1 MSQVMVAHPVQHV
14 FDQNVIV
21 IMKQMKSNIE
31 KKYFVL
37 KFIFF
42 MYSVHNE
49 EINIIHIK
57 HQLILMKMLM
67 IHFMMKINGNKK
79 KRFFFN

>member
-21 IMKQMKSNIE
+21 TMKQMKSNI
-31 KKYFVL
+31 KKYFIL

>member
-1 MSQVMVAHPVQHV
+1 MNQAMVVHQVQHV

-21 IMKQMKSNIE
+21 IIVKQMKSNI
-31 KKYFVL
+31 KQNVFCFGFSKL
-37 KFIFF
+37 I
-42 MYSVHNE
+42 SLVHNE

-67 IHFMMKINGNKK
+67 IHFMMKINGN
-79 KRFFFN
+79 